1 MTTTKPSIAELKL
14 LGIERTDDE
23 IAVDGHI
30 CARCCDPFIVPS
42 DLEPTTVCDM
52 CAQWFVATVAPV
64 LLEIA
69 AAALALRKAAAAY
82 SESGW
87 LSDDNPLF
95 KQVDAAH
102 RAYDDALNKVRP

>member
-1 MTTTKPSIAELKL
+1 MTTCTDKPSIAELQ
-14 LGIERTDDE
+14 RM
-23 IAVDGHI
+23 
-30 CARCCDPFIVPS
+30 CARDTFTDEGAIIEAV
-42 DLEPTTVCDM
+42 
-52 CAQWFVATVAPV
+52 PV

-69 AAALALRKAAAAY
+69 AAALALRKAAAVY

-102 RAYDDALNKVRP
+102 RDYDDALNKVRP